1 AVHSGANIAGLKTNQ
16 SAVVFGMGAVSLPPG
31 ARSEPRACG
40 VIAVDIVLSRVEFA
54 EAYAAMDT
62 YVPPKFQR
70 NAKLKMQQLGL
81 EERGPTAIDLI
92 VEASGAEVFIQTSIL
107 LLCSGTL
114 RSRSVSTQYK
124 RSPASRL
131 PNKPI
136 ANLVSPTRQPGGY
149 NLAIALVVQGKVD
162 LKPLVT
168 HRFNEAVKAFQAM
181 RASKSEDGKP
191 VIMVVIFGPHASSDD
206 LL

>member
-1 AVHSGANIAGLKTNQ
+1 MYSRSPPHLLHHPAHRAGGFRICHDAPFSRVSWSAVHSGANIAGLKTNQ

-107 LLCSGTL
+107 LLCSGTCA
-114 RSRSVSTQYK
+114 RTVTRGGGS
-124 RSPASRL
+124 AL
-131 PNKPI
+131 P
-136 ANLVSPTRQPGGY
+136 
-149 NLAIALVVQGKVD
+149 
-162 LKPLVT
+162 PLT
-168 HRFNEAVKAFQAM
+168 HTLDMQLGMGQA
-181 RASKSEDGKP
+181 E
-191 VIMVVIFGPHASSDD
+191 
-206 LL
+206 